1 MLRTSLSCPS
11 SSTTRR
17 RPRCGRQA
25 GASLIEI
32 LIAVLVLAVGL
43 VGLAALQAS
52 ALQAN
57 HGSHLRSVA
66 THLAYDIG
74 DRMRANRE
82 AARAGGYDG
91 QHAGL
96 ECPTDAGGIPAPSGD
111 MAAQDLTQWRLAL
124 GCGLPGGR
132 GEIARNGDAFIITI
146 RWDNDRLAEDAN
158 DQTEVFVTRTG
169 I

>member
-1 MLRTSLSCPS
+1 MSRTSLCRPPSC
-11 SSTTRR
+11 TTRR
-17 RPRCGRQA
+17 RLRCSRQS

-66 THLAYDIG
+66 TNLAYDIG
-74 DRMRANRE
+74 DRMRANRDS
-82 AARAGGYDG
+82 ARGGDYDG

-96 ECPTDAGGIPAPSGD
+96 ECPTDASGIPAPSGD
-111 MAAQDLTQWRLAL
+111 MAAQDLSEWRLML

-132 GEIARNGDAFIITI
+132 GEIVRNGDEFFITI
-146 RWDNDRLAEDAN
+146 RWDNSRLAEDPN
-158 DQTEVFVTRTG
+158 DQTEVFVTRTR